1 MTQTKERLFEDRTP
15 EAAARQLATVLAW
28 ATECEL
34 ATLERLKMMKK
45 PPAGQ
50 LRRHQEIADTMVFHC
65 RDLKV
70 RAQGLSGRGCPR
82 LAELLEVDSQN
93 CQKEKL

>member
-1 MTQTKERLFEDRTP
+1 MDDTERLFEDRTP

-34 ATLERLKMMKK
+34 ATLEHLK
-45 PPAGQ
+45 
-50 LRRHQEIADTMVFHC
+50 LRKSSSKAAIKRHQKIADTLVFHC

-70 RAQGLSGRGCPR
+70 RPNGLSGRGCPR
-82 LAELLEVDSQN
+82 LMELLAANTAHD
-93 CQKEKL
+93 